1 MLPHQAIVDAARR
14 AAQAASKPA
23 EVVLFGS
30 YARGDADQ
38 ASDLDLMVIEDEVHD
53 KTGEY
58 LKIHRAVGNV
68 GVGVDIVV
76 ISRAEFDRRRHVPGT
91 VPYWAAK
98 EGRLIH
104 DARR

>member
-1 MLPHQAIVDAARR
+1 MLPHQAIVEAARR
-14 AAQAASKPA
+14 AAQAASNPA

-76 ISRAEFDRRRHVPGT
+76 ISRAEFDRRRDVPGT

-98 EGRLIH
+98 EGRRIH

>member
-1 MLPHQAIVDAARR
+1 MLPHQAIVEAARR

-91 VPYWAAK
+91 VSYWAAK
-98 EGRLIH
+98 EGLLIH